1 MDCIIL
7 HLPEK
12 WGFYSQIY
20 GGSRHDI
27 DLEWFASE
35 KDNLLLERT
44 KDGISIYKVYFFNQ
58 GSNGLKFK

>member
-1 MDCIIL
+1 M
-7 HLPEK
+7 
-12 WGFYSQIY
+12 